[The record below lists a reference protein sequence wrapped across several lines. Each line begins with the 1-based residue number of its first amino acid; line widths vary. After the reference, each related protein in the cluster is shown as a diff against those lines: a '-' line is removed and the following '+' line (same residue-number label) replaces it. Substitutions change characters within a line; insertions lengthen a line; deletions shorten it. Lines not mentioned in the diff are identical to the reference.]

1 MMLACHIYI
10 FEATH
15 ICDRIYQNVNF
26 KDVLNHKTIVM
37 ESWCVLCDVISK
49 SHHIIHTYAE
59 NGDPG

>member
-49 SHHIIHTYAE
+49 SHHIIHT
-59 NGDPG
+59 